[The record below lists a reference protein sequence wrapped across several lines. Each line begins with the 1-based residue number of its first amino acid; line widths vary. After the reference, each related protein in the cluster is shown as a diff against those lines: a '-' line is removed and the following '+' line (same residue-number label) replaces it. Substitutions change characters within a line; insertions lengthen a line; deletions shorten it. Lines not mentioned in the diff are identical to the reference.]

1 MNTDNDGD
9 ATRMDETDEEDEE
22 FYPEIEELKPEFL
35 RLMQEL
41 AEIKGSDLGA
51 AEQRAT
57 AERVF
62 REQLRRACLTHLMA
76 TEEDFERLWPRL
88 RDDAICDHT
97 MTVYFQ
103 VMDALTEELRNEF
116 EDIEE

>member
-1 MNTDNDGD
+1 MNTSNDGNSMG
-9 ATRMDETDEEDEE
+9 MDEDDEDEE

-41 AEIKGSDLGA
+41 AEIKRTDLGA
-51 AEQRAT
+51 AELRT
-57 AERVF
+57 AEEKVF
-62 REQLRRACLTHLMA
+62 REQFRRACLTHPMA
-76 TEEDFERLWPRL
+76 TEADFERLWPRL

-103 VMDALTEELRNEF
+103 VLDALAEEFGDEF
-116 EDIEE
+116 GDSEE